1 MLPLRFTSVTGI
13 TCDQD
18 FPYSIEAFNKFNSL
32 AIPFIVSRLTNI
44 DGETQ
49 SYLAPAAV
57 ALKDLDK
64 EPEQAYAL
72 HVTAQ
77 YIYKQFQ
84 DTYHASYEWT
94 KRPDLIYLYGKI
106 GSLLTECYIAI
117 TGEPF
122 KFNLEEKSTIA
133 IIKMF
138 NYLLETL
145 RDPVERIQAS
155 NFYSGKSG
163 TINKDKLEKDQQQLL
178 EFYKE
183 QDQLIS
189 KGQYQPELQK

>member
-1 MLPLRFTSVTGI
+1 MLPLRFTTVTGI

-32 AIPFIVSRLTNI
+32 AIPFIVSRLINV

-57 ALKDLDK
+57 ALNDLDK
-64 EPEQAYAL
+64 YPDRVYAL
-72 HVTAQ
+72 KVTAQ
-77 YIYKQFQ
+77 YIFDQFQ

-94 KRPDLIYLYGKI
+94 KRPDLTYLYVKI
-106 GSLLTECYIAI
+106 GSLLTKCYVAI
-117 TGEPF
+117 TGESF
-122 KFNLEEKSTIA
+122 KFHLEEKSTIA

-138 NYLLETL
+138 NHLLETL

-155 NFYSGKSG
+155 NFYSGESG
-163 TINKDKLEKDQQQLL
+163 TISKDKLENDRKQLL
-178 EFYKE
+178 DFYKE

-189 KGQYQPELQK
+189 KGQYQPELKK

>member
-1 MLPLRFTSVTGI
+1 MLPLRFTQVTGI

-64 EPEQAYAL
+64 DPERAYAL
-72 HVTAQ
+72 HATAQ
-77 YIYKQFQ
+77 YVYNQFQ

-94 KRPDLIYLYGKI
+94 QRPELLYLSAKI
-106 GSLLTECYIAI
+106 GSLLTDCYVAI

-122 KFNLEEKSTIA
+122 KFHLEEKSTIA
-133 IIKMF
+133 IITMF

-145 RDPVERIQAS
+145 RDPVERIQAA
-155 NFYSGKSG
+155 NFYSGKSS
-163 TINKDKLEKDQQQLL
+163 TINKEKLEKNKQQLL
-178 EFYKE
+178 KFYKE